1 MVRFLAL
8 LALLCALTCPA
19 LAKGFPFNI
28 PLYYNPNGGRYF
40 HTLSNCDTIDPKYWD
55 GMVSFLGD
63 ELDDAPY
70 NALRPCQMCDAD
82 ANLSS
87 LPPESTLQN
96 SVIDFPIHTT
106 IDSEEHARYLALYTA
121 DCERAYADYGHGRA
135 GASRIYRIFCPCRY
149 RRRQF
154 FSGIRG
160 NTVHPAGRN
169 HALL

>member
-40 HTLSNCDTIDPKYWD
+40 HTLSNCDAIDPKYWD

-87 LPPESTLQN
+87 LPR
-96 SVIDFPIHTT
+96 IHSAKQR
-106 IDSEEHARYLALYTA
+106 DRLS
-121 DCERAYADYGHGRA
+121 
-135 GASRIYRIFCPCRY
+135 
-149 RRRQF
+149 
-154 FSGIRG
+154 
-160 NTVHPAGRN
+160 HP
-169 HALL
+169 HDDQQ